1 MSKKEEDALVAKMM
15 GTPVSSHPMVQ
26 MTPQLRTAIKN
37 SPKGKMPPSLSNA
50 PIKKT
55 GIYKGKSNEL
65 GHGGRA
71 QQLKDR
77 GVPGG
82 VIGNLARAK
91 QAAPGQ
97 KNYHGKR
104 K

>member
-1 MSKKEEDALVAKMM
+1 M
-15 GTPVSSHPMVQ
+15 
-26 MTPQLRTAIKN
+26 
-37 SPKGKMPPSLSNA
+37 
-50 PIKKT
+50 KKT
-55 GIYKGKSNEL
+55 GSFHGKNNKL

-71 QQLKDR
+71 AQLKAA

-82 VIGNLARAK
+82 VIGELARKA

-104 K
+104 RGK